1 MSIWGK
7 IIGGAA
13 GMMVGGPLGALL
25 GVAGGHFWDK
35 SQKGGSA
42 NIDERQAVFGI
53 AVIALAAK
61 MAKADGRV
69 TKDEIRAFKQI
80 FQFSAA
86 EQDQV
91 AQIYRKAQKTSAG
104 FEDYAQQAADV
115 LGRGAT
121 VLEEL
126 LWALAEI
133 AKADGH
139 LHEKEMA
146 FLQEVANIFGLSP
159 EAFAR
164 INALETDADFP
175 NPYAILGV
183 SEDASPDEI
192 KTQYRKLAKELHP
205 DRLMAQGLPEE
216 AIELSG
222 RKLAAVNEAY
232 DQLKARHGIR

>member
-13 GMMVGGPLGALL
+13 GMMLGGPLGALL

-35 SQKGGSA
+35 SRNVPTGV
-42 NIDERQAVFGI
+42 DERQVIFGV

-69 TKDEIRAFKQI
+69 TKDEIRAFKKI
-80 FQFSAA
+80 FSFSAA

-91 AQIYRKAQKTSAG
+91 AQIYREAQKTSAG
-104 FEDYAQQAADV
+104 FQDYAEQAADI

-126 LWALAEI
+126 VWALAEI
-133 AKADGH
+133 ARADGH

-146 FLQEVANIFGLSP
+146 FLQEVAGIFGLSP

-164 INALETDADFP
+164 ISALESATGASD
-175 NPYAILGV
+175 PYAVLGV
-183 SEDASPDEI
+183 SRDASPDAM
-192 KTQYRKLAKELHP
+192 KAQYRKLAKELHP

-222 RKLAAVNEAY
+222 RKLAAINEAY
-232 DQLKARHGIR
+232 DRLKSSHGIR

>member
-13 GMMVGGPLGALL
+13 GLMVGGPLGALL

-35 SQKGGSA
+35 SQNKTTSV
-42 NIDERQAVFGI
+42 DERQVVFGA

-80 FQFSAA
+80 FSFSPT

-91 AQIYRKAQKTSAG
+91 AHIYREAQKTSIG
-104 FEDYAQQAADV
+104 FQDYAQQVADI
-115 LGRGAT
+115 LGRGAV

-126 LWALAEI
+126 VWALAEI

-146 FLQEVANIFGLSP
+146 FLREVADIFGLSP

-164 INALETDADFP
+164 ISALEQQTGAVD
-175 NPYAILGV
+175 PYAVLGV
-183 SEDASPDEI
+183 SREASPEEM
-192 KTQYRKLAKELHP
+192 KAQYRKLVKELHP

-216 AIELSG
+216 AVELSG
-222 RKLAAVNEAY
+222 RKLAAINEAY
-232 DQLKARHGIR
+232 DRLKSVHGIR